1 MTSIGID
8 TNVLLRMVVN
18 DDAEQRAKAL
28 AFGKDLSEDKSGFVS
43 LIVLV
48 EFSWSLSSRYGLPKE
63 QVLSAVQ
70 RLLKIRTLIFEDF
83 DAIVIAL
90 ERSNL
95 PQVDFADA
103 LIAEHNRNLG
113 CSHTVTLDQRAAR
126 SIAGMELLA

>member
-1 MTSIGID
+1 
-8 TNVLLRMVVN
+8 MVVN

-113 CSHTVTLDQRAAR
+113 CSHTVTLDRWAAR